1 MNSLIPNFEQLSPE
15 HKLLTILC
23 PVNADMA
30 LCVSKYLKIISETRI
45 KLDQGLSNTM
55 LKYYCKI

>member
-1 MNSLIPNFEQLSPE
+1 MPDFGQMSLD

-23 PVNADMA
+23 PATAEMA
-30 LCVSKYLKIISETRI
+30 VCVSKYSKIITETLM

-55 LKYYCKI
+55 LTFYCKI